1 LDKLFKEL
9 RRRNVFRIA
18 GVYAVI
24 SWLLVQIAVA
34 LEAALEMPSWFDA
47 VVTSLLLIGF
57 PVAIIFAW
65 AFEMTPQGVKRTAAV
80 SPEDSI
86 TDRTGRKLD
95 YALLGGL
102 LIVAAIVLGDRFI
115 PRLDDNGPTAQ
126 AAAADAETPKAN
138 LNDKSIAVLPFADM
152 SAEGDQEYFADGLSE
167 ELLNVLAQI
176 DGLQIAG
183 RTSSFAF
190 KGDNRD
196 LREIGEILN
205 VAHILEGSVR
215 KSGNQIRVTAQLI
228 NTANGYHVYSD
239 TFEGDLS
246 DIFKVQDEIATEIA
260 KALRTEWLGEDAVK
274 EDAPSD
280 FAAFD
285 LYLQARQLI
294 YTRDKDKME
303 EAERLLNRAVEI
315 DPAYAPAWAQKSIV
329 NILLSNAPGSYGDR
343 PQIQAAEDSLALAE
357 KAIVLDRSLG
367 EAYGAKGLALDNLN
381 RDLDDVIATL
391 RLAVELNPGLSEA
404 KTWLAKAYQD
414 KGDAAE
420 QRAIY
425 ESIVETDPLFGPA
438 FNNLIG
444 HYSYTGEYEKAEA
457 LIDRMERVKG
467 ETRDTLQARA
477 ILTQAQGDV
486 SRAMTYFDRAL
497 ELDSN
502 STVLRSNAAREIG
515 KLGEYERSLELAM
528 FYQRPIVL
536 ATLGRHEEALAEL
549 KNLPTPDEAGT
560 YVMSL
565 AFIVYEESDLPEE
578 IIAYFDR
585 YYSSIEEAINESP
598 NGALGWLSSLA
609 YAFKMTGD
617 TERLEDALSYLHE
630 AIELEQEKGASAMN
644 LAGTLATYEALVGND
659 DAAIGHLQDWLDAG
673 IVSDYSLRGA
683 ALDPLRNDPRFRE
696 IEVEMNTRVNRERR
710 EYGLPDRQGM

>member
-1 LDKLFKEL
+1 MDKLFREL

-57 PVAIIFAW
+57 PIAIIFAW

-102 LIVAAIVLGDRFI
+102 VIVAAIVLGDRFI
-115 PRLDDNGPTAQ
+115 PRLDDNGPAVQVTSTAP
-126 AAAADAETPKAN
+126 AASGAD
-138 LNDKSIAVLPFADM
+138 LSDKSIAVLPFADM

-167 ELLNVLAQI
+167 ELLNVLAKI

-196 LREIGEILN
+196 LREIGDILN

-228 NTANGYHVYSD
+228 NTSNGYHVYSD

-246 DIFKVQDEIATEIA
+246 DIFAVQDEIAAEITR
-260 KALRTEWLGEDAVK
+260 ALRTEWLGEDAAE

-303 EAERLLNRAVEI
+303 QAERLLDRAVEI
-315 DPAYAPAWAQKSIV
+315 DPAYAPAWAQKAIV
-329 NILLSNAPGSYGDR
+329 NVLLSNSPGSYGDR
-343 PQIQAAEDSLALAE
+343 PQLEAAQKSLEMAE

-367 EAYGAKGLALDNLN
+367 EAYGAKGLALSNLN
-381 RDLDDVIATL
+381 GDLDEVIATL
-391 RLAVELNPGLSEA
+391 RLAIELNPGLSEA
-404 KTWLAKAYQD
+404 KTWLATAYLSN
-414 KGDAAE
+414 GDSAE
-420 QRAIY
+420 QRKVY
-425 ESIVETDPLFGPA
+425 EEIVETDPLFGPA
-438 FNNLIG
+438 FNNLIND
-444 HYSYTGEYEKAEA
+444 YAYTGAYEKAEA

-467 ETRDTLQARA
+467 DTKDTLMARGFV
-477 ILTQAQGDV
+477 AQSRGDV
-486 SRAMTYFDRAL
+486 SEAATYFDRAL
-497 ELDSN
+497 ELDAS
-502 STVLRSNAAREIG
+502 STVLQSSATIEMG

-528 FYQRPIVL
+528 FYQRPVVL
-536 ATLGRHEEALAEL
+536 AVLGRTEEALAEL
-549 KNLPTPDEAGT
+549 ENMPTPDDAGAF
-560 YVMSL
+560 MLGL
-565 AFIVYEESDLPEE
+565 AFIVYDECQMPEE
-578 IIAYFDR
+578 MIAYFDR
-585 YYSSIEEAINESP
+585 YYDSIEEAIDESP
-598 NGALGWLSSLA
+598 NDALAWLTYLA
-609 YAFKMTGD
+609 NAFKVTGD
-617 TERLEDALSYLHE
+617 TERLAEALEYMRE
-630 AIELEQEKGASAMN
+630 AIELERGKGASAMN
-644 LAGTLATYEALVGND
+644 MAGNLTYYEAVAGD
-659 DAAIGHLQDWLDAG
+659 KDAALGHLQDWMDAG
-673 IVSDYSLRGA
+673 LVSDFSLGSM
-683 ALDPLRNDPRFRE
+683 ALDPLRNDQRFKE